1 MDQID
6 KKILHLLQ
14 NNSRLTYKE
23 VAKEINLT
31 PTPVFDRIK
40 KMESLGIIDRYVTI
54 LNKENIGPSLTVFC
68 QVTLIK
74 QTKEASRHFEES
86 INQLVEVIE
95 CNFVSGSFD
104 YLLKVFVKNMASYHE
119 LHQSK
124 LSAIAGVSLINSY
137 FVMAE
142 TKSTTALPIS

>member
-1 MDQID
+1 MDNTD
-6 KKILHLLQ
+6 KKILVLLQ
-14 NNSRLTYKE
+14 NNARLTYKE
-23 VAKEINLT
+23 IAKEINLT

-40 KMESLGIIDRYVTI
+40 KMENLGIIDRYVTI
-54 LNKENIGPSLTVFC
+54 LNKENIGSTLTVFC

-74 QTKEASRHFEES
+74 QTKEASRHFEDQ
-86 INQLVEVIE
+86 INVLAEVVE

-104 YLLKVFVKNMASYHE
+104 YLLKVIVRNMASYHE

-124 LSAIAGVSLINSY
+124 LSAIEGVSLINSY

-142 TKSTTALPIS
+142 SKSTTALPLT